1 VARFARVVGCSW
13 RAHETYILIG
23 RWYYLHRA
31 VDKQGRTVDFVLR
44 EDRGIEV
51 AQAFFR
57 GPLTSQPDRPP
68 RKVTLDGHVPSHRA
82 IKRRCAPMKGIK
94 SFAGRGHHDRGN
106 RTGASDSQEAIFIGP
121 RSSTRRAVAA
131 NRLATSACL
140 MRQDREVLV
149 RSEKPVMHRNRGAR
163 RSMFA
168 PLMSWPGRSRRPDA
182 P

>member
-13 RAHETYILIG
+13 RADETYILIG

-94 SFAGRGHHDRGN
+94 SFADAAITIAGIEPAHRIHKKQFSLGQGRPH
-106 RTGASDSQEAIFIGP
+106 S
-121 RSSTRRAVAA
+121 
-131 NRLATSACL
+131 
-140 MRQDREVLV
+140 
-149 RSEKPVMHRNRGAR
+149 
-163 RSMFA
+163 
-168 PLMSWPGRSRRPDA
+168 GRSLRTDWQRA
-182 P
+182 LA